1 LAYLLYIDSVFDT
14 ANIYL
19 TNNEQIIFAD
29 KSLEQKNHASFIQA
43 AIQKNFQKTQI
54 NLQSING
61 IVVVN
66 GPGSYTGVRVG
77 LATAKG
83 LCYALNIPLV
93 LLNTLDIM
101 AFEMKSN
108 LSKFIPLANST
119 LPILFCPMIDAR
131 RMEVF
136 TALYNHNLNYIIK
149 PCASV
154 LNEFS
159 FENELK
165 ENTIFFNGNGSNKL
179 KEVLKNPN
187 AIFTDLLFQAS
198 TLIQLGLNQFN
209 KNNFSD
215 LAYSQPFYTKEFYT
229 TASAISK
236 IKGLDK

>member
-1 LAYLLYIDSVFDT
+1 MPDVLLLHIEAAYGNTS
-14 ANIYL
+14 
-19 TNNEQIIFAD
+19 FAIS
-29 KSLEQKNHASFIQA
+29 K
-43 AIQKNFQKTQI
+43 
-54 NLQSING
+54 NG
-61 IVVVN
+61 ICTDVLFSAQSNQTADVAHTLVQQILDKN
-66 GPGSYTGVRVG
+66 KLKFSDLNAVSVSSGPGSYTGLRI
-77 LATAKG
+77 AAAMSKG
-83 LCYALNIPLV
+83 ICFAQNIPLIAIP
-93 LLNTLDIM
+93 TLQAMSYGCIHRYGQTGYDWYI
-101 AFEMKSN
+101 
-108 LSKFIPLANST
+108 
-119 LPILFCPMIDAR
+119 PMIDAR

-165 ENTIFFNGNGSNKL
+165 ENTIFFSGNGSNKL